1 MKKIAL
7 LCLLTGGM
15 ALTSFAGNGKSQ
27 LQKAMETSKT
37 DQVVVQSPP
46 ELQVGACLIKV
57 EVPLFKGK
65 LNFKIRLGCAYGTIK

>member
-1 MKKIAL
+1 
-7 LCLLTGGM
+7 M

-46 ELQVGACLIKV
+46 ELEISGCLV
-57 EVPLFKGK
+57 EGEVPLFGGRFK
-65 LNFKIRLGCAYGTIK
+65 LKVRLGCVHKTIK

>member
-46 ELQVGACLIKV
+46 ELAGKGACLDQSGS
-57 EVPLFKGK
+57 PSF
-65 LNFKIRLGCAYGTIK
+65 